1 MISLINFFLFL
12 LPIIGF
18 GFTSLNRILRINSLI
33 LLVAF
38 SIPSGIS
45 AYIFILHI
53 MSYFIGPRQGSVI
66 SLILVFIISLLLIF
80 IPKNNPILEIKPKEF
95 LIMITVALVISMLT
109 FLAIFRFGTFDKE
122 FHIPLALSI
131 FHNDVYPPR
140 DMYRPDYIFLYHYGG
155 DLFNGAI
162 NYICKINIFRCYE
175 FTSSI
180 LSTTTFLSL
189 FSLAWLLLKD
199 FKLSLFCSFCT
210 YFGGGLLWLDSIA
223 RYLLKLLPDFAK
235 DWSLLET
242 FFNIGIHGGIIDA
255 PSLTTFLSTFGLG
268 NPILILSFV
277 IFFRTYGLKSAKEIV
292 SHFIFLIIF
301 LLALYLTAEWL
312 CVTFFSGIL
321 LFSLI
326 RLIKRDKKIV
336 LLSSILLLISL
347 ILIKTLGN
355 SLFLQDEIQRLGRV
369 NIFDISFKSQ
379 PFSILSWGR
388 LSTQLMN
395 YQQISFFSWEF
406 ISEFGLSFI
415 LFPLALIYLFKT
427 KNKFAILLFS
437 CAATTMPL
445 PLVFDFKANPVDLN
459 RLFCFGNSIII
470 LLICC
475 CTVTVF
481 QHLIKSRLFIPV
493 YLTAFCLSP
502 LAGLFSATIFTPFVY
517 SDKIFTQEL
526 FSNLQ
531 TVNSIDELREL
542 FKQLNTHVLNYKY
555 KPFNEYKEELDFLKS
570 NSKPLDVAISSFTD
584 LPIYSGIY
592 SLIPAGKWLYKDIV
606 YSSYD
611 SIYLTAITTLDP
623 HLLHELNIKWVV
635 LSTKSKDAL
644 SLETKELLHDSQIF
658 NLVFIGGEKLSGQKY
673 EIYHVNDLTKHI
685 NEVKRKTAWILVNK
699 YGQPIEIS
707 EQIRTYLSLLPSSKD
722 ALFELKALYKIKPA
736 LKKQLITAQ
745 ATIIQNLEDQI
756 KKSNLNI
763 ELRKR
768 F

>member
-1 MISLINFFLFL
+1 MLLSSIALLFTQKNKPEL
-12 LPIIGF
+12 
-18 GFTSLNRILRINSLI
+18 
-33 LLVAF
+33 
-38 SIPSGIS
+38 GIKS
-45 AYIFILHI
+45 
-53 MSYFIGPRQGSVI
+53 
-66 SLILVFIISLLLIF
+66 
-80 IPKNNPILEIKPKEF
+80 KEF
-95 LIMITVALVISMLT
+95 LTLLIIALTISILS
-109 FLAIFRFGTFDKE
+109 FLAIYRFGTFDKE
-122 FHIPLALSI
+122 FHISLATSI
-131 FHNDVYPPR
+131 FHNNVYPLR
-140 DMYRPDYIFLYHYGG
+140 DIYRPDYILLYHYGG

-180 LSTTTFLSL
+180 LSATTFLSL

-199 FKLSLFCSFCT
+199 FKSSLFCSFCT

-235 DWSLLET
+235 DWSLFET

-255 PSLTTFLSTFGLG
+255 PSLTTFLSTFGFG
-268 NPILILSFV
+268 NPILILSLV
-277 IFFRTYGLKSAKEIV
+277 IFFRIYELKSTREII
-292 SHFIFLIIF
+292 SHFIFLIVF
-301 LLALYLTAEWL
+301 LLALFLTAEWL
-312 CVTFFSGIL
+312 CVTFCSGIL
-321 LFSLI
+321 CFSLI
-326 RLIKRDKKIV
+326 RLIKKDKKIV
-336 LLSSILLLISL
+336 LLSFILLLMSW

-355 SLFLQDEIQRLGRV
+355 PLFLQDEIQRLGRA
-369 NIFDISFKSQ
+369 NIFDVSFKSQ

-395 YQQISFFSWEF
+395 YQQVNFFSWEF

-415 LFPLALIYLFKT
+415 LLPLALIYLFKT

-437 CAATTMPL
+437 CATTTMPL
-445 PLVFDFKANPVDLN
+445 PLVLDFKANPIDLN

-475 CTVTVF
+475 CIVTVF
-481 QHLIKSRLFIPV
+481 QHLIKNELFILT
-493 YLTAFCLSP
+493 YSTAFCLSP

-526 FSNLQ
+526 FSNLE
-531 TVNSIDELREL
+531 TVNSVDELREL

-555 KPFNEYKEELDFLKS
+555 KPFNEYKEELSFLKS

-611 SIYLTAITTLDP
+611 SIYLTVITTLDP
-623 HLLHELNIKWVV
+623 HLLHELNIKWLV
-635 LSTKSKDAL
+635 LSTNSKNAL
-644 SLETKELLHDSQIF
+644 SLETKELLNNSQIF
-658 NLVFIGGEKLSGQKY
+658 NLVFIGREKSSGQKY
-673 EIYHVNDLTKHI
+673 EIYHTNDLTKYT

-707 EQIRTYLSLLPSSKD
+707 EQIRTYLSLFPSSKD
-722 ALFELKALYKIKPA
+722 ALFELKALRKIKPE

-745 ATIIQNLEDQI
+745 AIIIQNLEDQI
-756 KKSNLNI
+756 KQSNLNI
-763 ELRKR
+763 VLNKK
-768 F
+768 FDS